1 MWHVIILI
9 SWLRRTQ
16 FYRNSRVNLYNICNS
31 RISRSV
37 EQSSIA
43 VETITLIQYNKNAV
57 NVWSVRLVQLNSLDS
72 PTFNNYFDYKV
83 KPGTMLKNKVEVL
96 SSLRLLLKLTT
107 LNNKNGVHFKYNK
120 RGDSV
125 KIPDF
130 ILLSLLSLLYYN
142 SLLIWV
148 KFEEKFDLKLI
159 SNSLAGAIG
168 YVALVISYVSLAMKR
183 NSVISIVDHLQEIV
197 EKSK

>member
-1 MWHVIILI
+1 
-9 SWLRRTQ
+9 
-16 FYRNSRVNLYNICNS
+16 
-31 RISRSV
+31 
-37 EQSSIA
+37 
-43 VETITLIQYNKNAV
+43 
-57 NVWSVRLVQLNSLDS
+57 
-72 PTFNNYFDYKV
+72 
-83 KPGTMLKNKVEVL
+83 MLKNKVEVL

-130 ILLSLLSLLYYN
+130 ILLSLLSLSTLYYN

-148 KFEEKFDLKLI
+148 IFEEKFDLKLI